1 MSNKNLTFLAYL
13 QNFVDSLTEVFP
25 ENRKLFDAYSL
36 YVAEKDQ
43 NELIAEFTKHLGK
56 YKQKIMDNDESLFE
70 KDVFLL
76 RGINFRVLWNDKH
89 ITDATKKSIWD
100 YLKLLFFLGKMTG
113 ENAENDTMNELHEQ
127 LKKIAEENK
136 EGENPESA
144 GFDPQKL
151 MDAGA
156 KVKEL
161 FGNEDNVVSSLVED
175 ITKEIGKEFG
185 DKKNINLAQLI
196 IKDKSAIQRIVDNV
210 KKTVDDKIAKGE
222 IKEDEMANSAEKV
235 AGVLNSDDIQKKLF
249 GGMDIQKMFA
259 SMSPGQ
265 MKQMQ
270 EMAKGMMP
278 KQEPRIN
285 PTRQAKKNAAKQLK
299 KKKS

>member
-1 MSNKNLTFLAYL
+1 MSKNLTFFAYL
-13 QNFVDSLTEVFP
+13 QNFVDSLNEVFP
-25 ENRKLFDAYSL
+25 EHRRLFDAYSL
-36 YVAEKDQ
+36 YVAEKNQD
-43 NELIAEFTKHLGK
+43 EFIVEFTKHLGK
-56 YKQKIMDNDESLFE
+56 YQKLIMDNDVALFE

-76 RGINFRVLWNDKH
+76 RGINFKVLWNDKH

-100 YLKLLFFLGKMTG
+100 YLKLLYFLGKMTG
-113 ENAENDTMNELHEQ
+113 ETTENESMNELHEQ

-136 EGENPESA
+136 ETEQGEAGFNPE
-144 GFDPQKL
+144 KL
-151 MDAGA
+151 MEAGA

-196 IKDKSAIQRIVDNV
+196 IKDKNAIQRIVDNV
-210 KKTVDDKIAKGE
+210 KKTVDEKIAKGE

-235 AGVLNSDDIQKKLF
+235 AGVLNSEDIQKKLF

-259 SMSPGQ
+259 SMSPAQ
-265 MKQMQ
+265 MRQMQ
-270 EMAKGMMP
+270 DMAKGMMGGP

-285 PTRQAKKNAAKQLK
+285 PKRQEKKNAAKQLK
-299 KKKS
+299 KNK

>member
-1 MSNKNLTFLAYL
+1 MSKNLTFFAYL
-13 QNFVDSLTEVFP
+13 QNFVDSLNEVFP
-25 ENRKLFDAYSL
+25 EHRRLFDAYSL
-36 YVAEKDQ
+36 YVAEKNQD
-43 NELIAEFTKHLGK
+43 EFIAEFIKHLGK
-56 YKQKIMDNDESLFE
+56 YQKQIMDNDVSLFE
-70 KDVFLL
+70 NDIFLL

-113 ENAENDTMNELHEQ
+113 EKTADESMNELHEQ

-136 EGENPESA
+136 DSEQGETGFNPE
-144 GFDPQKL
+144 KL
-151 MDAGA
+151 MEAGS

-185 DKKNINLAQLI
+185 DKKNVNLAQLL
-196 IKDKSAIQRIVDNV
+196 IKDKNAIQRIVDNV
-210 KKTVDDKIAKGE
+210 KKTVDEKIAKGE

-259 SMSPGQ
+259 SMSPSQ

-285 PTRQAKKNAAKQLK
+285 PKRQEKKNAAKQLK
-299 KKKS
+299 KNK

>member
-1 MSNKNLTFLAYL
+1 MSKNLTFFAYL
-13 QNFVDSLTEVFP
+13 QTFVDSLNEVFP
-25 ENRKLFDAYSL
+25 EHRRLFDVYSL
-36 YVAEKDQ
+36 YVAEKNQD
-43 NELIAEFTKHLGK
+43 EFIAEFIKHLGK
-56 YKQKIMDNDESLFE
+56 YQKQIMDNDVSLFD
-70 KDVFLL
+70 KDIFLL
-76 RGINFRVLWNDKH
+76 RGINFRLLWNDKH

-100 YLKLLFFLGKMTG
+100 YLKLLFFLGKMSGDKT
-113 ENAENDTMNELHEQ
+113 EDESMNELHEQ

-136 EGENPESA
+136 DSEQGEAGFNPE
-144 GFDPQKL
+144 KL
-151 MDAGA
+151 MEAGS

-185 DKKNINLAQLI
+185 DKKNVNLAQLL
-196 IKDKSAIQRIVDNV
+196 IKDKNAIQRIVDNV
-210 KKTVDDKIAKGE
+210 KKTVDEKIAKGE
-222 IKEDEMANSAEKV
+222 IKEDEMTNSAEKV

-259 SMSPGQ
+259 SMTPGQ

-270 EMAKGMMP
+270 DMAKGMMP

-285 PTRQAKKNAAKQLK
+285 PKRQEKKNAAKQLK
-299 KKKS
+299 KNK

>member
-1 MSNKNLTFLAYL
+1 MSKNLTFFAYL
-13 QNFVDSLTEVFP
+13 QNFVDSLNEVFP
-25 ENRKLFDAYSL
+25 EHRRLFDAYSL
-36 YVAEKDQ
+36 YVAEKNQD
-43 NELIAEFTKHLGK
+43 EFIAEFIKHLGK
-56 YKQKIMDNDESLFE
+56 YQKQIMDNDVSLFE
-70 KDVFLL
+70 NDIFLL

-113 ENAENDTMNELHEQ
+113 EKTADDSMNELHEQ

-136 EGENPESA
+136 DSEQGETGFNPE
-144 GFDPQKL
+144 KL
-151 MDAGA
+151 MEAGS

-185 DKKNINLAQLI
+185 DKKNVNLAQLL
-196 IKDKSAIQRIVDNV
+196 IKDKNAIQRIVDNV
-210 KKTVDDKIAKGE
+210 KKTVDEKIAKGE
-222 IKEDEMANSAEKV
+222 INEDEMANSAEKV

-259 SMSPGQ
+259 SMSPSQ

-285 PTRQAKKNAAKQLK
+285 PKRQEKKNAAKQLK
-299 KKKS
+299 KNK

>member
-1 MSNKNLTFLAYL
+1 MSKNLTFFAYL
-13 QNFVDSLTEVFP
+13 QNFVDSLNEVFP
-25 ENRKLFDAYSL
+25 EHRRLFDAYSL
-36 YVAEKDQ
+36 YVAEKNQD
-43 NELIAEFTKHLGK
+43 EFIAEFIKHLGK
-56 YKQKIMDNDESLFE
+56 YQKQIMDNDVSLF
-70 KDVFLL
+70 DNDIFLL

-89 ITDATKKSIWD
+89 ITDTTKKSIWD

-113 ENAENDTMNELHEQ
+113 EKTADESMNELHEQ

-136 EGENPESA
+136 DSEQGEAGFNPE
-144 GFDPQKL
+144 KL
-151 MDAGA
+151 MEAGS

-185 DKKNINLAQLI
+185 DKKNVNLAQLL
-196 IKDKSAIQRIVDNV
+196 IKDKNAIQRIVDNV
-210 KKTVDDKIAKGE
+210 KKTVDEKIAKGE

-259 SMSPGQ
+259 SMSPSQ

-285 PTRQAKKNAAKQLK
+285 PKRQEKKNAAKQLK
-299 KKKS
+299 KNK

>member
-1 MSNKNLTFLAYL
+1 MSKNLTFFAYL
-13 QNFVDSLTEVFP
+13 QNFVDSLNEVFP
-25 ENRKLFDAYSL
+25 EHRRLFDAYSL
-36 YVAEKDQ
+36 YVAEKNQD
-43 NELIAEFTKHLGK
+43 EFIAEFIKHLGK
-56 YKQKIMDNDESLFE
+56 YQKKIMDNDESLFE

-76 RGINFRVLWNDKH
+76 RGINFHLLWNDKH

-100 YLKLLFFLGKMTG
+100 YLKLLIFLGKMTG
-113 ENAENDTMNELHEQ
+113 ENTENESMNELHEQ

-136 EGENPESA
+136 ESEQGETGFNPE
-144 GFDPQKL
+144 KL
-151 MDAGA
+151 MEAGS

-175 ITKEIGKEFG
+175 ITKEISKEFG

-196 IKDKSAIQRIVDNV
+196 IKDKGAIQRIVDNV
-210 KKTVDDKIAKGE
+210 KKTVDEKIANGE

-259 SMSPGQ
+259 SMSPAQ
-265 MKQMQ
+265 MRQMQ
-270 EMAKGMMP
+270 DMAKGMMP

-285 PTRQAKKNAAKQLK
+285 PKRREKRNASQQLK
-299 KKKS
+299 KNK

>member
-1 MSNKNLTFLAYL
+1 MSKNLTFFAYL
-13 QNFVDSLTEVFP
+13 QNFVDSLNEVFP
-25 ENRKLFDAYSL
+25 EHRRLFDAYSL
-36 YVAEKDQ
+36 YVAEKNQ
-43 NELIAEFTKHLGK
+43 EEFIVEFTKHLNK
-56 YKQKIMDNDESLFE
+56 HQKKIMDNDESLFE
-70 KDVFLL
+70 KDIFLL
-76 RGINFRVLWNDKH
+76 RGINFRLLWNDKH

-100 YLKLLFFLGKMTG
+100 YLKLLIFLGKMSG
-113 ENAENDTMNELHEQ
+113 ENTENESMNELHEQ

-136 EGENPESA
+136 ESEQGEIGFNPE
-144 GFDPQKL
+144 KL
-151 MDAGA
+151 MEAGS

-175 ITKEIGKEFG
+175 ITKEISKEFG
-185 DKKNINLAQLI
+185 GKKNINLAQLI
-196 IKDKSAIQRIVDNV
+196 IKDKGAIQRIVDNV
-210 KKTVDDKIAKGE
+210 KKTVDDKIANGE

-259 SMSPGQ
+259 SMSPAQ
-265 MKQMQ
+265 MSQMQ

-285 PTRQAKKNAAKQLK
+285 PKRQEKRNAAQQLRKNK
-299 KKKS
+299 K